1 MSTIIYSRQI
11 SEAVLNIL
19 SLVIFIYLSR
29 SLLSNPFSCFLFY
42 FIFYFVIIGFLT
54 SLFISNFVEIQND
67 NNEETVIIQ
76 QEKVKSEKS
85 DSGKYK
91 ILLKKFKNLRK
102 EFRETKNEI
111 NDIKNE
117 LLISKTTTISD
128 DDTSLSETISDIEIN
143 NLNQEFVDNIR
154 DIPDDDI
161 LDDIINQT
169 ENNFQII
176 EKH

>member
-1 MSTIIYSRQI
+1 M
-11 SEAVLNIL
+11 
-19 SLVIFIYLSR
+19 
-29 SLLSNPFSCFLFY
+29 
-42 FIFYFVIIGFLT
+42 
-54 SLFISNFVEIQND
+54 
-67 NNEETVIIQ
+67 
-76 QEKVKSEKS
+76 KSEKS

-161 LDDIINQT
+161 LNDIINQT